1 MTGGVVAMSSK
12 AARTERSD
20 ATREQIL
27 LAAERLFA
35 EHGLY
40 AVSNRQVS
48 EAAGQGNNF
57 AVGYHFG
64 TKTDLIRAI
73 FRRHDDRIDEL
84 RTALVAATAGSDS
97 VRDWVACL
105 VRPVTEH
112 LAELGSPSWYGR
124 FGAQVT
130 TDPALRALTTDEA
143 LSRPSIQRILDGL
156 GRCLPELPDEVGR
169 ERSDLT
175 RLMLVHMVAERERA
189 LAEGGELRRATW
201 RDTADGLI
209 DAIVGVWLA
218 PVTRHR

>member
-1 MTGGVVAMSSK
+1 MSGR

-20 ATREQIL
+20 TTKEQIL

-35 EHGLY
+35 ERGLA
-40 AVSNRQVS
+40 AVSNRQVG

-64 TKTDLIRAI
+64 TKADLIRAI
-73 FRRHDDRIDEL
+73 FRRHNDRIEEI
-84 RTALVAATAGSDS
+84 RVELVAETAGSDS
-97 VRDWVACL
+97 VRDWVGCL
-105 VRPVTEH
+105 VRPLTDH
-112 LAELGSPSWYGR
+112 LAELGSPSWFGR

-143 LSRPSIQRILDGL
+143 LARPSIQRILAGL

-169 ERSDLT
+169 ERSDMT
-175 RLMLVHMVAERERA
+175 RLMLVHMVAEREQA
-189 LAEGGELRRATW
+189 LADGRTLRRATW

-218 PVTRHR
+218 PVTRHRRSPRR